1 MVNFCENFQGAQ
13 AAVFS
18 ICALQFINPSIS
30 MNPFKF
36 SVKQTMS
43 MKCHA
48 RTRRPVQLLVVLGL
62 GLLVAA
68 CGGGG
73 DSSAAPAAGTPATAT
88 PTVAE
93 AETVVIQSGVLL
105 HDGFSGFLRML
116 DLAGVTRLTGQ
127 AGQVSVACPGG
138 GSVLT
143 TKLSLPTVVD
153 PSRVSTVF
161 TLTAN
166 QCRFSSRDGLVYHGV
181 WEVTTGTPSAL
192 MYSAS
197 GACATTCNGGQIY
210 VRTTSAQ
217 YGYGVAD
224 NPAPGVSYDV
234 LSSNNQHRFSGGYG
248 NNLLP
253 GPQEAPYFYVS
264 SPYQSNTLPLQGG
277 GVAFQGALLLISKVS
292 PGAPSTISTFVS
304 ITDMRDT
311 LKIVAPFKAALQV
324 SDAGVTAT
332 VDSYGTTPAHTS
344 TIPWSAFLD

>member
-1 MVNFCENFQGAQ
+1 
-13 AAVFS
+13 
-18 ICALQFINPSIS
+18 

-36 SVKQTMS
+36 SVYQTVLT
-43 MKCHA
+43 KYHA
-48 RTRRPVQLLVVLGL
+48 LTWRPAQLLGVLGV
-62 GLLVAA
+62 GLLIAA

-73 DSSAAPAAGTPATAT
+73 GGSTAPAAETPAPAAGNLSTAM
-88 PTVAE
+88 PTAAE
-93 AETVVIQSGVLL
+93 VETVVIQSGVLF
-105 HDGFSGFLRML
+105 HDGFAGFLRML
-116 DLAGVTRLTGQ
+116 NLAGVTRLTGQ

-143 TKLSLPTVVD
+143 TKLSLPTVVE
-153 PSRVSTVF
+153 PFSVTTVF

-166 QCRFSSRDGLVYHGV
+166 ECRFSSRDGLVYHGV

-224 NPAPGVSYDV
+224 NPAPGVGYDV

-253 GPQEAPYFYVS
+253 GPQEAPYFYVT

-277 GVAFQGALLLISKVS
+277 GVAFEGALLLIRKVT
-292 PGAPSTISTFVS
+292 PGAPSTTSTFVAIS
-304 ITDMRDT
+304 GTRDT
-311 LKIVAPFKAALQV
+311 MKITAPFKAALQV
-324 SDAGVTAT
+324 SDAGVTAA
-332 VDSYGTTPAHTS
+332 VESYGTTPAHTS
-344 TIPWSAFLD
+344 TIRWSAFLE